1 MDDKIIIDRMEAEEF
16 LSMLMDA
23 AKQDNPTRYYSTAQ
37 VIENIANDFKDLCKL
52 YERPFNG
59 VGSRAHRHRRED
71 MRCKSGYCAYQSGKT
86 RRMAP

>member
-23 AKQDNPTRYYSTAQ
+23 AKQDNPTRCYSTAQ

-52 YERPFNG
+52 
-59 VGSRAHRHRRED
+59 
-71 MRCKSGYCAYQSGKT
+71 
-86 RRMAP
+86 